1 VNVRWALGP
10 LLMLGL
16 FLVPVAGAEPPIN
29 VQVEV
34 DFLLGYIEGSG
45 CEFYRNGTWHDP
57 KAAQAHLRDKYRYL
71 AARNLITTT
80 EDFIEKAATQSSFSG
95 QPYKVRCQDG
105 ATMATN
111 QWLRAELVRF
121 RAFNK
126 RPTSSLLESR
136 PICAGVSYAPNHLIA
151 VYSR

>member
-1 VNVRWALGP
+1 MNLRLTVGR

-16 FLVPVAGAEPPIN
+16 VLVPVAHAEPSTR

-34 DFLLGYIEGSG
+34 DFLLGYVEGSG

-71 AARNLITTT
+71 LTRNLINTT
-80 EDFIEKAATQSSFSG
+80 EEFIEKVATRSSFTG
-95 QPYKVRCQDG
+95 QLYKVRCGDG
-105 ATMATN
+105 ATVTAN
-111 QWLRAELVRF
+111 RWLQDELARF

-126 RPTSSLLESR
+126 RPSSSLLQSR
-136 PICAGVSYAPNHLIA
+136 PVRIGVSQAPNAQLA
-151 VYSR
+151 